1 MYMGKVYKGRRE
13 MGGIGERCMDVAFE
27 TWQWIDIE
35 RQFED
40 LGKKI
45 DKEIDLLT
53 KILDKLNDIQ
63 EVV

>member
-1 MYMGKVYKGRRE
+1 
-13 MGGIGERCMDVAFE
+13 MDVAFE

-35 RQFED
+35 RQFEN

-53 KILDKLNDIQ
+53 KILEKLDNI
-63 EVV
+63 EKR